1 MKKITELKWKT
12 EKRKVDDLLPY
23 EKNPRR
29 IGTKEKMELERSIKK
44 FGLVEIPAIN
54 TDNKIVAGHQRLKIM
69 QLLGRGKDTIDVR
82 VPNRKLTK
90 QEFEE
95 YLLRLNKN
103 TGDFDFEIL
112 GELGEDLLREVGFND
127 SEIKRAIEGIGE
139 SRAEEEFTTEV
150 LEENNYIV
158 FTFDNSVDWLQVSE
172 FFNLKTVQAKD
183 SKKDYRRKG
192 VGRVL
197 DGKRLQELIDKI

>member
-1 MKKITELKWKT
+1 MKQLKIVQKKVSALKPA
-12 EKRKVDDLLPY
+12 EY
-23 EKNPRR
+23 NPRKL
-29 IGTKEKMELERSIKK
+29 GSKDKMELTKSIKE
-44 FGLVEIPAIN
+44 FGLVDPI
-54 TDNKIVAGHQRLKIM
+54 IVNSNPKRKNIVIGGHQRLKIAIE
-69 QLLGRGKDTIDVR
+69 LGYTE
-82 VPNRKLTK
+82 VPCVELNLSEDKERELN
-90 QEFEE
+90 
-95 YLLRLNKN
+95 LRLNKN

-139 SRAEEEFTTEV
+139 NRAEEEFTTEV

>member
-1 MKKITELKWKT
+1 M
-12 EKRKVDDLLPY
+12 
-23 EKNPRR
+23 
-29 IGTKEKMELERSIKK
+29 
-44 FGLVEIPAIN
+44 EIPAIN

-95 YLLRLNKN
+95 YLLRSNKN

-172 FFNLKTVQAKD
+172 YFNLKTVQAKD

-197 DGKRLQELIDKI
+197 DGKKL